1 VTDAP
6 DSARGGEPHPES
18 GASARD
24 ESGPDKTALA
34 RLLAETALF
43 EGLDERHLERLA
55 AIGGEESHKRGE
67 YIFRHGDVGDKFYL
81 VLEGAVRV
89 SRQVPGMGEEALA
102 VVRPGSGFGEMALI
116 DDSPRSADV
125 LAHESCRLFA
135 VKKQDL
141 EDLLFVDRDLAHD
154 FLWKMVRL
162 LSARLRETTDKMT
175 FLSFA
180 GKFE

>member
-1 VTDAP
+1 MSEAGSTPGDL
-6 DSARGGEPHPES
+6 SA
-18 GASARD
+18 
-24 ESGPDKTALA
+24 
-34 RLLAETALF
+34 LLAETVVFA
-43 EGLDERHLERLA
+43 GLDERHLERLA
-55 AIGGEESHKRGE
+55 AIGSEESFKRGD
-67 YIFRHGDVGDKFYL
+67 YIFRHGDPGDKFYL
-81 VLEGAVRV
+81 VLSGAVRI
-89 SRQVPGMGEEALA
+89 SREVPGMGEEALA
-102 VVRPGSGFGEMALI
+102 VVRPGNAFGEMSLI

-125 LAHESCRLFA
+125 LAHESCRVFV

-162 LSARLRETTDKMT
+162 LSTRLRETTDKMA

>member
-1 VTDAP
+1 MT
-6 DSARGGEPHPES
+6 E
-18 GASARD
+18 RD
-24 ESGPDKTALA
+24 ELA
-34 RLLAETALF
+34 RLLARTAIF
-43 EGLDERHLERLA
+43 EGLDERHMDRLA
-55 AIGGEESHKRGE
+55 AIGSEESHKRGE
-67 YIFRHGDVGDKFYL
+67 TIFRHGDEGDRFYL
-81 VLEGAVRV
+81 VLEGAVRI
-89 SRQVPGMGEEALA
+89 SREVPGMGEEALA
-102 VVRPGSGFGEMALI
+102 VVRAGSAFGEMALI

-125 LAHESCRLFA
+125 LAHESCRLFV

-162 LSARLRETTDKMT
+162 LSKRLRETTDKMA